1 MNTQSVTTRFVRNS
15 SNALSDS
22 DLNAVVGGRDK
33 FCYVEL
39 NGNTYAAGPSRAA
52 RTARE
57 ESRFNPFRLQS
68 ISIRHDRFFSE

>member
-15 SNALSDS
+15 SDALSDS

-39 NGNTYAAGPSRAA
+39 NGNTYAIGQIDGQ
-52 RTARE
+52 TVKVKVT
-57 ESRFNPFRLQS
+57 
-68 ISIRHDRFFSE
+68 